1 MSPSIPSKMQAWLKH
16 SSSPD
21 PQYTTIPVPSC
32 PPSGF
37 LVRILAAGV
46 CHSDV
51 AILADTGATR
61 QAFYRDP
68 FVLGHEGCGEITTIG
83 SSIPKDSPA
92 AGLKVGDRVAMN
104 PVAGCDDK
112 ACPDCGTGF
121 PQLCQS
127 TEGSHH
133 GLGQDGS
140 FAQYVAISHRS
151 AIPVPA
157 GVSAAEAAV
166 ATDAVMTSHHAIVT
180 RAKITAKD
188 TVFQFGLGGLGMNA
202 VQILLRVGCT
212 LYVNDVRQGPLDEAV
227 KLGVPANNV
236 VPVGTSVQEWVKEKG
251 LEGRIDK
258 VVDFVG
264 LQQTFSDA
272 EVIVRR
278 GGTIIN
284 VGLLEHSHKTNHISN
299 IVKALTV
306 LYTFGGHSADIVE
319 GMKMIADGS
328 LKPQVET
335 VAMQDFPTALRD
347 LHEGRVKSRVVLIPE
362 GLDAEG

>member
-1 MSPSIPSKMQAWLKH
+1 
-16 SSSPD
+16 
-21 PQYTTIPVPSC
+21 
-32 PPSGF
+32 
-37 LVRILAAGV
+37 
-46 CHSDV
+46 
-51 AILADTGATR
+51 
-61 QAFYRDP
+61 
-68 FVLGHEGCGEITTIG
+68 VLGHEGCGEITTIG

-272 EVIVRR
+272 EVIGTSSPHFRGRKAIGRRLSKPRPHCHRAWKAIERRLVRDAVSESPSSYR
-278 GGTIIN
+278 
-284 VGLLEHSHKTNHISN
+284 
-299 IVKALTV
+299 
-306 LYTFGGHSADIVE
+306 FGGGPTGPSYLYICKESLANEEGQSA
-319 GMKMIADGS
+319 AAA
-328 LKPQVET
+328 P
-335 VAMQDFPTALRD
+335 
-347 LHEGRVKSRVVLIPE
+347 
-362 GLDAEG
+362 